1 MSLHTAST
9 SPASGGSLSAD
20 ALVPTHLWI
29 VGGLSLLRNALGAF
43 DYVMTPM
50 QVEAYMSA
58 FTAGQLRY
66 FYSFPAWVDAAWAV
80 GVWGSV
86 AGSVGLLLR
95 RTWAAWAVAASLV
108 GLAGSTTYTTLFTN
122 GMQIMGGAGVLVFSA
137 AVGLVTI
144 GLFLYAGNLSTSG
157 VLR

>member
-80 GVWGSV
+80 
-86 AGSVGLLLR
+86 
-95 RTWAAWAVAASLV
+95 AASLV

-122 GMQIMGGAGVLVFSA
+122 GMQIMGGPGVLVFSA